1 MVRGKGFE
9 KLTKEQKIEIRGLEE
24 LQRDL
29 EKAAQKLPPGLER
42 VMGKATLVVERRAK
56 KIVVVDTGRLRASI
70 APEVKRIGGDVRG
83 IVGSN
88 VVYAP
93 YVERGTRRMKARPY
107 LSKAVQEKEKTI
119 LKILDKF
126 TGVIVKIIAEE

>member
-1 MVRGKGFE
+1 MARGKGFG
-9 KLTKEQKIEIRGLEE
+9 KLTKEQQFEIRGLEE

-56 KIVVVDTGRLRASI
+56 KVVAVDTGRLRASI
-70 APEVKRIGGDVRG
+70 APEVRRIGGEVRG

-88 VVYAP
+88 VEYAP
-93 YVERGTRRMKARPY
+93 YVELGTRYMKARPY
-107 LSKAVQEKEKTI
+107 LARALEEKKKAI
-119 LKILDKF
+119 LKILGDFVTKIAN
-126 TGVIVKIIAEE
+126 IVAEE